1 MAGGAAEA
9 LYLSLGCVRVGEI
22 PGYALWPDGS
32 GPGATAIFYK
42 LL

>member
-1 MAGGAAEA
+1 MAGGAAEK
-9 LYLSLGCVRVGEI
+9 LYLGLRYLRVGEI
-22 PGYALWPDGS
+22 PHYALWPDGS